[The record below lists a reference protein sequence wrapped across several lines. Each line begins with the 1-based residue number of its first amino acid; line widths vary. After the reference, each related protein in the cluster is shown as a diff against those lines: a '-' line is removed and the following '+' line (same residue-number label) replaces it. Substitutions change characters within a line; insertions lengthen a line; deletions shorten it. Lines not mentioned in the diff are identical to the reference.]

1 MLPHPRPQHLRIPR
15 TPEHVMNRIV
25 DREVEV
31 SQHGFN
37 GSRIG
42 SREQCVSPSDGGVV
56 DGQAQTVDD

>member
-1 MLPHPRPQHLRIPR
+1 
-15 TPEHVMNRIV
+15 MNRSV

-31 SQHGFN
+31 PQHGFN

-42 SREQCVSPSDGGVV
+42 SRALSPQQCVSRSDGGVV